1 MAIVKFEDPE
11 AAQSCVAKLNGRYF
25 GRRQLEAMLWDGIT
39 DYNVKE
45 SEESKKRRLAEFG
58 KWIEEGSGEAGESD
72 LTGSSKS
79 SSGSSSAGGQSTT
92 SGSATSPD
100 SAPAHQVAA
109 PMPKL
114 SAAGQ
119 AVANAAEELLSTA
132 TDSMLESY
140 ITVRCGGCA
149 CYGVVSIYSLFFEA
163 SFSNSRHLCCFRLIV
178 DDAGTRNSGHQ
189 GFS

>member
-1 MAIVKFEDPE
+1 MHCLRAIQGVAIVKFEDPE

-58 KWIEEGSGEAGESD
+58 KWIEDGAEGDDGD
-72 LTGSSKS
+72 VSKS
-79 SSGSSSAGGQSTT
+79 TGNTSADQVSSGSSGLL
-92 SGSATSPD
+92 D
-100 SAPAHQVAA
+100 SASAQV

-119 AVANAAEELLSTA
+119 SVADAAEELLSTA

-140 ITVRCGGCA
+140 ITVRCGYA
-149 CYGVVSIYSLFFEA
+149 CFGLQFKA
-163 SFSNSRHLCCFRLIV
+163 SFSH
-178 DDAGTRNSGHQ
+178 
-189 GFS
+189 